1 MDRGTLLA
9 MLLMILLQP
18 GSKTDVPENAGT
30 RVELRSEIPFSNR
43 DTTRLDSDQVRG
55 LLRAADEIIEK
66 KGSTPGRL
74 IIEGHAVGAGSQ
86 TVSEERARLVRRW
99 LETTGILGQDVQ
111 LSDKGVGDQGNKQAV
126 TFAIERSQNSNSN
139 SNPNPY
145 KASNGI
151 PEIPFETGKAD
162 ISSAKQIDSAWQ
174 ALRAIEKNLQGQ
186 GSARVLILGHA
197 TSRPTNNSAKAQA
210 DAQKLSEQRA
220 QAVRRWLEDKGLRA
234 EMVDKGTGSED
245 SKAAVTFTIERR

>member
-18 GSKTDVPENAGT
+18 GSKTDVPVNAGT

-111 LSDKGVGDQGNKQAV
+111 LSDKGVGEQGNKQAV
-126 TFAIERSQNSNSN
+126 TFAIERSPGST
-139 SNPNPY
+139 PY
-145 KASNGI
+145 NASDAI
-151 PEIPFETGKAD
+151 PEIPFDTGKAD

-174 ALRAIEKNLQGQ
+174 ALRAIEKKLQDQ
-186 GSARVLILGHA
+186 RSARVLILGHA

-245 SKAAVTFTIERR
+245 SKAAVTFAIERR

>member
-18 GSKTDVPENAGT
+18 GSKTDVPANGGT

-111 LSDKGVGDQGNKQAV
+111 LSDKGVGEQGNKQAV
-126 TFAIERSQNSNSN
+126 TFAIERSPGTS
-139 SNPNPY
+139 Y
-145 KASNGI
+145 KTSNGI

-174 ALRAIEKNLQGQ
+174 ALRAIEKNLQDR

-245 SKAAVTFTIERR
+245 SKAAVTFAIERR